1 MSVLSTT
8 FKRATSPTLAKG
20 GIKVAAVLS
29 SESLNMKAFTS
40 SPMFISFF
48 RLIYYEEVYHLLCY

>member
-8 FKRATSPTLAKG
+8 FKCATSPTLAKG

-40 SPMFISFF
+40 SPMFISFSD
-48 RLIYYEEVYHLLCY
+48 